1 MVYDIIC
8 IYVRITKLVT
18 MVMWEFI
25 KFYTTK
31 CINYLCNV
39 PTYRLELIK
48 KISKKLE
55 YENIVYVKIFQ
66 ALCFDKDLL
75 TNDEQDYLIKYTDN
89 VPYKTNEI
97 DYELLDKLENEFS
110 ITLTTRIPMNC
121 GIVGLVFDG
130 YDSSNN
136 KVIVKMLKNNIEEKF
151 KKVFTELLYI
161 SYICKYIP
169 YIKSLKITKMLLDNE
184 EILLNQMDFLKEI
197 NAIELFREKYKNNT
211 EYKFPKVYREITEKY
226 NELLVMENISGLKFK
241 NIESMDET
249 VKEEFS
255 YLLNKFAILGTL
267 YYSLIHCDLHSGNVF
282 FYINN
287 ETDSVNNELP
297 KYVLGIIDF
306 GICCFPNKEN
316 QNAYYIFFND
326 IHYNQDYSNI
336 EELLYAIIQEKD
348 VLNSLSGNKKQ
359 QFLNEAINCFQ
370 MNTKDEITTQLL
382 IDISKLLNK
391 YDLNFTEEF
400 NKLIL
405 SIHVA
410 NHFGK
415 QLSINLKAT
424 QRKVITDLTKFNDL
438 FLCD

>member
-1 MVYDIIC
+1 MIFKTMYII
-8 IYVRITKLVT
+8 IRIIKLVILISY
-18 MVMWEFI
+18 EFI
-25 KFYTTK
+25 KFNNKK
-31 CINYLCNV
+31 CINYLCNI

-75 TNDEQDYLIKYTDN
+75 TIEEQDYLIKYTDN
-89 VPYKTNEI
+89 VPYQHNEI
-97 DYELLDKLENEFS
+97 NYDLLDKLETEFS
-110 ITLTTRIPMNC
+110 ITLTNKIPINC

-136 KVIVKMLKNNIEEKF
+136 KVVVKMLKNNIVNKF
-151 KKVFTELLYI
+151 TDVFDELLLI
-161 SYICKYIP
+161 SYICKLIP
-169 YIKSLKITKMLLDNE
+169 FIKSLKITKMLLDNE

-197 NAIELFREKYKNNT
+197 KAIELFRAKYKNNK

-226 NELLVMENISGLKFK
+226 NNLLVMENIKGLKYK
-241 NIESMDET
+241 DIETMST
-249 VKEEFS
+249 TIKEEFA
-255 YLLNKFAILGTL
+255 YLLHKFAILGIL
-267 YYSLIHCDLHSGNVF
+267 YYSTIHCDMHSGNVF
-282 FYINN
+282 FYMNN
-287 ETDSVNNELP
+287 DTNVTNDELS
-297 KYVLGIIDF
+297 KYSIGIIDF

-326 IHYNQDYSNI
+326 IHYKQDYSNV
-336 EELLYAIIQEKD
+336 EKLLYAIIEEKE
-348 VLNSLSGNKKQ
+348 VFASFNANKKQ
-359 QFLNEAINCFQ
+359 QFIIESIKCLELNTTE
-370 MNTKDEITTQLL
+370 EITTQLL
-382 IDISKLLNK
+382 IDLSKLFNK

-415 QLSINLKAT
+415 QLSQNLKASQT
-424 QRKVITDLTKFNDL
+424 RALTDLNKFNTL
-438 FLCD
+438 LEI